1 MSLCGGQA
9 VIPQS
14 IIFSIRNASEI
25 RNIDPILFKL
35 LTLSK
40 IKINGAFSEI
50 LKSFP
55 DFAAGDTI
63 NVHIKI
69 KEGNKERI
77 QQFQGTVLQRKNPGT
92 NGETFT
98 LRKISDSIAVEKIM
112 PIFSPSIDKIELVRK
127 GKVRRAR
134 IFYLRD
140 RKGKSAKIKE
150 RL

>member
-1 MSLCGGQA
+1 MA
-9 VIPQS
+9 S
-14 IIFSIRNASEI
+14 I
-25 RNIDPILFKL
+25 DFKL
-35 LTLSK
+35 TK
-40 IKINGAFSEI
+40 ENSEI

-55 DFAAGDTI
+55 DFSSGDTI

-69 KEGNKERI
+69 REGNKERI
-77 QQFQGTVLQRKNPGT
+77 QQFQGTVLQRKNIGT

-98 LRKISDSIAVEKIM
+98 IRKISDSIAVEKII
-112 PIFSPSIDKIELVRK
+112 PILSPSIDKIDLVRK

-150 RL
+150 KL

>member
-1 MSLCGGQA
+1 M
-9 VIPQS
+9 
-14 IIFSIRNASEI
+14 ASA
-25 RNIDPILFKL
+25 DFKL
-35 LTLSK
+35 TK
-40 IKINGAFSEI
+40 VNTEI

-55 DFAAGDTI
+55 DFGAGDTI

>member
-1 MSLCGGQA
+1 M
-9 VIPQS
+9 
-14 IIFSIRNASEI
+14 ASA
-25 RNIDPILFKL
+25 DFKL
-35 LTLSK
+35 TQE
-40 IKINGAFSEI
+40 NTEI

-55 DFAAGDTI
+55 DFGAGDTI